1 MGNGVSVEWFLPL
14 VLFTLKD
21 RQWSSI
27 WQLNQLVGVL
37 IPKPLSLVQYKVQTY
52 MIRYLADS
60 NVLPRYYNWIIST
73 YMTRRYHC
81 LWIYDV
87 WKYTAALVSPGHRM
101 LLQCW
106 AEPEV
111 LGFYKGETWQENN
124 RTNIPKIIRDS
135 ISTSSNPL
143 EWFCVR
149 VGTRS

>member
-60 NVLPRYYNWIIST
+60 NVLPRYYN
-73 YMTRRYHC
+73 
-81 LWIYDV
+81 
-87 WKYTAALVSPGHRM
+87 
-101 LLQCW
+101 
-106 AEPEV
+106 
-111 LGFYKGETWQENN
+111 
-124 RTNIPKIIRDS
+124 
-135 ISTSSNPL
+135 
-143 EWFCVR
+143 
-149 VGTRS
+149 